1 MIFFIMAT
9 CLSILKNATLFY
21 LMYKNIQIYLNMMNK
36 DFETF
41 KFVKSDIRIK
51 PLSTLH
57 S

>member
-21 LMYKNIQIYLNMMNK
+21 LMYKNIQIYLNMMSK